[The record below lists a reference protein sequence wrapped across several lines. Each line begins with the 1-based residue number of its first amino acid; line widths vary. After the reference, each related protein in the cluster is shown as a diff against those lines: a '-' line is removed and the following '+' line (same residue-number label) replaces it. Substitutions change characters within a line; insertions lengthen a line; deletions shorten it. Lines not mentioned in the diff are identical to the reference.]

1 MTDWFEWKALHFVGA
16 IKDSRLAKKLMEF
29 SSKTN
34 DGWQAVVQQL
44 FTNEPSKLNISS
56 GTSTD
61 RLVKAGLIC
70 QAPKS
75 TDFFTFS
82 SPAIR
87 LLLIEYLMEPA
98 RRGLFAI
105 VHATQIL
112 QQQSGI
118 LSLFGRVP
126 VTLFCRI

>member
-1 MTDWFEWKALHFVGA
+1 MADWFEWKALHFVGA
-16 IKDSRLAKKLMEF
+16 IKDSRLAKKLIEF
-29 SSKTN
+29 SKTN

-44 FTNEPSKLNISS
+44 FINEPSKLNITS
-56 GTSTD
+56 GTSAD

-70 QAPKS
+70 HAPKS

-87 LLLIEYLMEPA
+87 LLLIEYLTEPA
-98 RRGLFAI
+98 LRGLFAI

-112 QQQSGI
+112 Q
-118 LSLFGRVP
+118 
-126 VTLFCRI
+126 TK